1 MTPDT
6 AAMSVSLANDSEV
19 MASVDDDGQ
28 TERLVIADVSRDDA
42 WICMRVTDTA
52 ALSTW
57 R

>member
-52 ALSTW
+52 ALSNW